1 MRGNIIC
8 LLALYGCIPMV
19 LYCFSKYKPE
29 RAVIICFF
37 GALMFLPMAKLNIP
51 LILYNKMTA
60 TAIGVMI
67 AIKIYDPEKLEGAA
81 LHPIDIPMLFWCI
94 SGFPASVTNGLGP
107 KDGLQEVFNTF
118 TTWGIPYMVG
128 RLYFSNADGIKLLC
142 TSIFAA
148 GLIYAPFVLFE
159 LKMSPQAHRIVY
171 GYMQHDFSQVMRGD
185 GYRPMVFMEHGI
197 MLGTWVSMAALVGL
211 WCTWTKVFP
220 KKMWQA
226 PTVLLAI
233 VLLGSAVACKSS
245 GAIALCLMGF
255 VVLMITA
262 KLKIGILVWALL
274 LVPPAYIGTRA
285 TGYWDGQNLV
295 DLVAEKFSVD
305 RAESLEFRFDNE
317 DILVDKAL
325 ERPLFGWGGWGRS
338 RVYDE
343 ESNEDKSTTD
353 GFWIIVLGTRGY
365 FGLFSVT
372 LVLILPMLLFLLK
385 CPPRLWGKPEFA
397 PTAVISFIPL
407 LFMIDCLLNGMINQ
421 GYIIFAGGA
430 SGLVAKYGMAGLEQ
444 QTLSDKNTLT
454 VGRPPHQS
462 TPRTQRNLGAL
473 RFPEP
478 KEGGTPTALGV
489 RSLTNPVLSGSTGRV
504 GIRIGLAV
512 LKDKAPEHPT
522 RFGSSQTHGSL
533 HTDRGKKQSTGIKT
547 KALNYVGPR
556 NLQGPGS
563 NTTELT
569 SRRWTTQGQ
578 TDPPGDQKNEP
589 AEKTRNNVDADT
601 ETGWVRRI

>member
-233 VLLGSAVACKSS
+233 VLIGSAVACKSS

-255 VVLMITA
+255 GVLMITA

-295 DLVAEKFSVD
+295 DLVAESSVWTGPNHWRSD
-305 RAESLEFRFDNE
+305 LTTKIFLWTKRWSGPFRM
-317 DILVDKAL
+317 
-325 ERPLFGWGGWGRS
+325 GG
-338 RVYDE
+338 
-343 ESNEDKSTTD
+343 
-353 GFWIIVLGTRGY
+353 LG
-365 FGLFSVT
+365 S
-372 LVLILPMLLFLLK
+372 I
-385 CPPRLWGKPEFA
+385 
-397 PTAVISFIPL
+397 
-407 LFMIDCLLNGMINQ
+407 
-421 GYIIFAGGA
+421 
-430 SGLVAKYGMAGLEQ
+430 
-444 QTLSDKNTLT
+444 
-454 VGRPPHQS
+454 QS
-462 TPRTQRNLGAL
+462 
-473 RFPEP
+473 
-478 KEGGTPTALGV
+478 
-489 RSLTNPVLSGSTGRV
+489 
-504 GIRIGLAV
+504 I
-512 LKDKAPEHPT
+512 
-522 RFGSSQTHGSL
+522 
-533 HTDRGKKQSTGIKT
+533 
-547 KALNYVGPR
+547 
-556 NLQGPGS
+556 
-563 NTTELT
+563 
-569 SRRWTTQGQ
+569 
-578 TDPPGDQKNEP
+578 
-589 AEKTRNNVDADT
+589 
-601 ETGWVRRI
+601 